1 MTKNQKRKNISL
13 SMLIIEIV
21 FLIGLALCKLFFGW
35 EYDTWQY
42 LIAPFWIALFMVT
55 YRNFSQA
62 VKEDEKYG
70 QIEK

>member
-1 MTKNQKRKNISL
+1 MTKNQKRKYISL
-13 SMLIIEIV
+13 AMLILGIV
-21 FLIGLALCKLFFGW
+21 VLLGLAAGKFFYGW
-35 EYDTWQY
+35 KYDTWQY

-70 QIEK
+70 PIEK